1 MDNNLNNLSE
11 EEKKRKQ
18 RAIQM
23 EVIILES
30 DVRKFTREKGILEA
44 DMRRIRQNQERIRIE
59 ADEKRKKFDRIIQDI
74 AAKEMEIKKLRKSL
88 YLIK

>member
-1 MDNNLNNLSE
+1 MDNNLTNLSE

-30 DVRKFTREKGILEA
+30 DVRKFTREKDVLEA
-44 DMRRIRQNQERIRIE
+44 EMRKLRQDQERLRIE
-59 ADEKRKKFDRIIQDI
+59 SDEKRKRFDRMVQDI